1 MLNKVIDFLKLVYH
15 NYMSYVA
22 VGIVLLAVIVVALII
37 FIKVQSNKLKS
48 KRFDNND
55 QNAVTS
61 LTPEEI
67 DNISNNVADPDKLL
81 EYISETNEKA
91 DAKKKKSAKKTTKQ
105 ATKSKSS
112 EKEKSN
118 KDKPKEVA
126 PEVSAKPKKETQ
138 EGESK
143 PGFGAHATTAMFVGL
158 CGAYIGDL
166 LSWVMGRAKA
176 DNAWITIMSSINVIA
191 VATLADVS
199 CIILAEG
206 VEPDSEVSDMAMAK
220 GVNILS
226 TPLSAYD
233 AAVRLSE
240 LI

>member
-1 MLNKVIDFLKLVYH
+1 MTVRSLQDSGDFSPIS
-15 NYMSYVA
+15 MPA
-22 VGIVLLAVIVVALII
+22 PD
-37 FIKVQSNKLKS
+37 
-48 KRFDNND
+48 R
-55 QNAVTS
+55 
-61 LTPEEI
+61 EI
-67 DNISNNVADPDKLL
+67 
-81 EYISETNEKA
+81 
-91 DAKKKKSAKKTTKQ
+91 
-105 ATKSKSS
+105 
-112 EKEKSN
+112 
-118 KDKPKEVA
+118 
-126 PEVSAKPKKETQ
+126 
-138 EGESK
+138 
-143 PGFGAHATTAMFVGL
+143 

-206 VEPDSEVSDMAMAK
+206 VEPDSKVSDMAMAK